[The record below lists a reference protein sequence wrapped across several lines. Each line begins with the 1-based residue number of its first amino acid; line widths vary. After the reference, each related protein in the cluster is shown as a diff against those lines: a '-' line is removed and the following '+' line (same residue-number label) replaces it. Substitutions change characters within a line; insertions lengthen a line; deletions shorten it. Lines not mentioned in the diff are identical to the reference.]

1 MRHSTTGKDR
11 RSWTRAVASALVA
24 PLGRAAVS
32 ALVAASVVLSARP
45 GALEAQNSADRAQDG
60 NVLWL
65 EGRVVEAGSGEGIAG
80 VEMRVTGPVECA
92 ALSDADGAWRL
103 GPLAPGRYALHAEH
117 LGFASRTRDVS
128 VPRDGDSP
136 VRISLSPSPLP
147 LDAVVVT
154 AGRRRQRLADAVVA
168 TELITAPEIRETGSS
183 DLSSV
188 LTERTGLELQGGHPA
203 GAGVMI
209 QGMGSERVLIL
220 LDGQPFIGRI
230 SGTTDVSRIPTSMIE
245 RVEVVKG
252 PQSTLYG
259 SEAMGGVVNVI
270 TRTPDEQAWSAG
282 TRITAGDRGRMD
294 VSLDAMGGM
303 GPVAGVL
310 DAGHRGIE
318 LAPGRPGTGGARSA
332 RWDGLAKVSWRT
344 PVRGL
349 GAEASAFLVDE
360 RQEWR
365 SGQLGHFIDN
375 RQWSARLAGALDRAA
390 HRLSG
395 TLYATAFEHLARTS
409 PGAEPVPGTGDEE
422 TQRLA
427 EGELLYGLEMGRH
440 ALDAGLE
447 VGRESIRSGRV
458 RGGHRT
464 ETTVESFV
472 QTTLSWGGASVVPG
486 VRGTW
491 SELWG
496 THWSP
501 RLAVLYRPRPELG
514 LRVSVGRGFR
524 APSFKELSMEF
535 LNIGPGFGYT
545 VRGNPDVRPETSRN
559 LTASVEW
566 SGDRAWMRV
575 QGFDNR
581 FRDFIET
588 RLVGDS
594 TGIQVYTYGNVDDGF
609 TRGTEVE
616 AGLSLDAWSL
626 EAGWSLLRAED
637 EATGEPLLGR
647 PEHSARGTL
656 GYTVPGGP
664 RLSVSGVHTGRTPM
678 QRTDAGTEWR
688 EAFLRF
694 DARAS
699 WRLPGGLELTAGVD
713 NLLDEQIDDW
723 PGFTGRHVYTTV
735 SWRAVGGSGTR

>member
-1 MRHSTTGKDR
+1 VRYSYAGR
-11 RSWTRAVASALVA
+11 GPRSLARALASAL
-24 PLGRAAVS
+24 L
-32 ALVAASVVLSARP
+32 AASVVLAGWT
-45 GALEAQNSADRAQDG
+45 GALGAQSEGALGHNGAG
-60 NVLWL
+60 VWL
-65 EGRVVEAGSGEGIAG
+65 EGRVVDAGSGQGLAG
-80 VEMRVTGPVECA
+80 VEMRVTGPTERAVV
-92 ALSDADGAWRL
+92 SDSDGVWRL
-103 GPLAPGRYALHAEH
+103 GPLPSGRYALHAGH
-117 LGFASRTRDVS
+117 LGFASWTGNVS
-128 VPRDGDSP
+128 LPSDAGST
-136 VRISLSPSPLP
+136 VRISLSASPLP
-147 LDAVVVT
+147 LDALVVT
-154 AGRRRQRLADAVVA
+154 AGRRLQRLAEAPVA
-168 TELITAPEIRETGSS
+168 TELITTAEIRETGAS

-245 RVEVVKG
+245 RIEVVKG

-270 TRTPDEQAWSAG
+270 TRTPGERAWSAG
-282 TRITAGDRGRMD
+282 TRLTAGDRGRVD
-294 VSLDAMGGM
+294 VSVDAMGGI
-303 GPVAGVL
+303 GPLGGVL
-310 DAGHRGIE
+310 DLGHRAIE
-318 LAPGRPGTGGARSA
+318 LAPGLPGTGGARSE
-332 RWDGLAKVSWRT
+332 RWDGLLKGSWRT

-349 GAEASAFLVDE
+349 HTEASAFLVDE

-365 SGQLGHFIDN
+365 SGQLGHFTDN
-375 RQWSARLAGALDRAA
+375 MQWSGRLAGALDRGA
-390 HRLSG
+390 HGLSG
-395 TLYATAFEHLARTS
+395 TLYATAFEHLSRTS

-422 TQRLA
+422 TQRLV
-427 EGELLYGLEMGRH
+427 EGELLYGREVGRH

-472 QTTLSWGGASVVPG
+472 QTTLAWGHASVVPG

-496 THWSP
+496 THWTP
-501 RLAVLYRPRPELG
+501 RLAVLYRPRPEVG
-514 LRVSVGRGFR
+514 VRVSVGRGFR

-566 SGDRAWMRV
+566 AGDQAWMRV
-575 QGFDNR
+575 QGFANQFD
-581 FRDFIET
+581 DFIET

-609 TRGTEVE
+609 TRGAEVE
-616 AGLSLDAWSL
+616 AGLALDAWRL
-626 EAGWSLLRAED
+626 EAGWSVLRAED
-637 EATGEPLLGR
+637 EGSGEPLLGR
-647 PEHSARGTL
+647 PGHSARGTL
-656 GYTVPGGP
+656 GYAVPAGP
-664 RLSVSGVHTGRTPM
+664 RLSVTGVHTGRTPM
-678 QRTDAGTEWR
+678 HRTEAGTEWR

-699 WRLPGGLELTAGVD
+699 WRLPGGLELNAGVD

-735 SWRAVGGSGTR
+735 SWRAVGG